1 MSDDIMQT
9 YSFTYTDCNGKK
21 YEKTIN
27 TPDCTWME
35 CMNDYVRF
43 LESIFQ
49 YNIMDNVRLKEPV
62 WLTSMHEHYS
72 DYIDPWTGEYFN
84 DSDDDGKEIGNDD
97 LGDCEHEDFGNPGL
111 SD

>member
-62 WLTSMHEHYS
+62 YLSAMKEHYS
-72 DYIDPWTGEYFN
+72 DYLDPWTGEYFVEEEL
-84 DSDDDGKEIGNDD
+84 DD
-97 LGDCEHEDFGNPGL
+97 EDTCNPGL

>member
-21 YEKTIN
+21 YEKTIP
-27 TPDCTWME
+27 TPGCTWME

-49 YNIMDNVRLKEPV
+49 YNIMDSVRLKEPPY
-62 WLTSMHEHYS
+62 LASMYDHYS
-72 DYIDPWTGEYFN
+72 DYIDPWTGEYFVGEEQ
-84 DSDDDGKEIGNDD
+84 D
-97 LGDCEHEDFGNPGL
+97 EDTGNPGL

>member
-9 YSFTYTDCNGKK
+9 YSFTYTDCNGKQ
-21 YEKTIN
+21 YEKTIT
-27 TPDCTWME
+27 TPGCTWME

-49 YNIMDNVRLKEPV
+49 YNIMDSVRLKEPAY
-62 WLTSMHEHYS
+62 LASLYDHYS
-72 DYIDPWTGEYFN
+72 DYVDPWTGYYFGEEEQ
-84 DSDDDGKEIGNDD
+84 D
-97 LGDCEHEDFGNPGL
+97 EDTGNPGL